1 MMEKDS
7 KPTATKTAAAKKP
20 APKLHSGKWTL
31 EEEVYVEAL
40 MEEFRAG
47 TLDLQEGTTLRS
59 FLALQLNCK
68 PKRISKKYEG
78 KNYDGKQLFWKST
91 EDFSPA
97 ELRMRRAKLAAL
109 KAKFEECLE
118 AIEIV
123 KASRQPYPASASS
136 RELQDKEADFLD
148 QQQRAAMLGAVPNN
162 AGLSMGSLLFQGA
175 SRGAAHTHGMPG
187 SHLPRSSA
195 APDVA
200 SMDMLLARHQRQ
212 LQAMENFAAASN
224 STSNQFFRS
233 NAASLAPQQPQVPVR
248 LGSYLSAR
256 QDAALLEAAA
266 AARQDAALFE
276 AAAGFGSL
284 TRPSSPFG
292 GRNPPSP
299 QITSVLGQQSPYNQA
314 RLAMAVRG
322 NSFTGSTGTY
332 NPSSSMH
339 SAGTANHD
347 LSQQQ
352 STSFPQAAF
361 RPSLNTMLASRLG
374 GRQTS
379 GNRQAQSMYEENM
392 LRFQQPV
399 RDLGTLREQ
408 AARRFSDSMEQKQT
422 EDIVDANLKRSMG
435 DVTGLQYLQQ
445 QQQQQQEQQ
454 QKRQRFF

>member
-1 MMEKDS
+1 MEKES
-7 KPTATKTAAAKKP
+7 KPTATKAAAAKKP

-59 FLALQLNCK
+59 FLAIKLNCK

-78 KNYDGKQLFWKST
+78 KNYDGKQLFWKS
-91 EDFSPA
+91 EEAFSPA

-123 KASRQPYPASASS
+123 KASRQSIPSS
-136 RELQDKEADFLD
+136 GDAKEADLLD
-148 QQQRAAMLGAVPNN
+148 QQQRAAMFGAAPSN
-162 AGLSMGSLLFQGA
+162 AGASMGSLLF
-175 SRGAAHTHGMPG
+175 RGTTRGSVAHAMPG
-187 SHLPRSSA
+187 GNLPLSSA

-212 LQAMENFAAASN
+212 LQAMESFPNP
-224 STSNQFFRS
+224 STSNQFYRP
-233 NAASLAPQQPQVPVR
+233 NVASLAPQQQQVSSR
-248 LGSYLSAR
+248 YGSYLSTTR

-284 TRPSSPFG
+284 NRPTSPFG
-292 GRNPPSP
+292 GHNSNSP
-299 QITSVLGQQSPYNQA
+299 QLTSVLGQPSPYNQA

-332 NPSSSMH
+332 NTGPSSSM
-339 SAGTANHD
+339 SAAANHD
-347 LSQQQ
+347 LSSSQPQAP
-352 STSFPQAAF
+352 SSFAQAAF

-379 GNRQAQSMYEENM
+379 GNRQAQSMYEESM

-399 RDLGTLREQ
+399 RDLGTLRDE
-408 AARRFSDSMEQKQT
+408 AARRLSNSMEQKQSD
-422 EDIVDANLKRSMG
+422 EASFKRSLG
-435 DVTGLQYLQQ
+435 DGAGVQQ
-445 QQQQQQEQQ
+445 FLQQQQEQQ